1 MMTSSKRAYA
11 TPRSAAARAPA
22 PVAGSF
28 WPVPPQEMLKHS
40 KAGLVSLCGISWSHK
55 VLFEPSEYLWQVW
68 GLILDKILPL
78 LPSCWGFSFALGHG
92 VSFLV
97 GSNIVLSMAVHSELY
112 FGVLTGEV
120 QHMFFYS
127 SILSLWIINLLSK
140 VMPQILQ
147 ARLQQYMNQELPD
160 VQVVLEKAEEPEI
173 KLPTSAGSLKKQES
187 SRKTSISALLTMPK
201 PLTVWI
207 TINCG

>member
-1 MMTSSKRAYA
+1 
-11 TPRSAAARAPA
+11 
-22 PVAGSF
+22 
-28 WPVPPQEMLKHS
+28 MLKHS

-55 VLFEPSEYLWQVW
+55 VLFVPSEYLWQVW

-140 VMPQILQ
+140 VMLRIL
-147 ARLQQYMNQELPD
+147 
-160 VQVVLEKAEEPEI
+160 
-173 KLPTSAGSLKKQES
+173 
-187 SRKTSISALLTMPK
+187 
-201 PLTVWI
+201 
-207 TINCG
+207 